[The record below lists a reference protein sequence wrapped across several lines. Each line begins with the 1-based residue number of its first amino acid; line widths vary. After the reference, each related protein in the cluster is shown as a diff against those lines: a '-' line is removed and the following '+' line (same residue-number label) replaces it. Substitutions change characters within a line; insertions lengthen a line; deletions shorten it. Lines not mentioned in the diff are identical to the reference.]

1 MSEKMYSVN
10 LSRVEIEHLSTMVRR
25 SIGKT
30 RDTEKRIMLCLLHDE
45 LDATL
50 FSEQIVAANQKLD
63 ELSKKLKRS
72 HLKVVK

>member
-1 MSEKMYSVN
+1 MSEKMYNVN
-10 LSRVEIEHLSTMVRR
+10 LSRSEIEHLSTMVRR
-25 SIGKT
+25 SIGQS
-30 RDTEKRIMLCLLHDE
+30 RDTDKRRMLCLLHDE

-63 ELSKKLKRS
+63 ELSKQLKRS